1 MLKFLRASLAIAS
14 GAVLI
19 LFAIS
24 NRMAVTV
31 SLWPLP
37 VTIDAQL
44 YAAVLLALALGVLV
58 GGFVVG
64 LRSFSRKRE
73 AARLRRRLADL
84 EHHLEMRRRQE
95 EEALAA
101 RGGSGSGTAL
111 VTEPAR
117 A

>member
-1 MLKFLRASLAIAS
+1 MLKFLRAALAVAT
-14 GAVLI
+14 GLVLI
-19 LFAIS
+19 LFAIA
-24 NRMAVTV
+24 NRMAVTI

-37 VTIDAQL
+37 VTIDAPL
-44 YAAVLLALALGVLV
+44 YAVVLLALGLGVLI

-84 EHHLEMRRRQE
+84 EHHLEVRRRQE

-101 RGGSGSGTAL
+101 RPGPGTAL
-111 VTEPAR
+111 STELAR
-117 A
+117 S